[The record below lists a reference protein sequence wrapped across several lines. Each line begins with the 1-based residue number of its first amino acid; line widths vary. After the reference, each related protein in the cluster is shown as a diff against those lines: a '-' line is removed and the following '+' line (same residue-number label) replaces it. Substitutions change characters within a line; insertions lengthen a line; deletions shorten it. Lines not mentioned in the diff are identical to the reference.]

1 MAATDSTEKIDTCNF
16 MSMAGISNNR
26 QPVTKPDAAIHR
38 KKKPGASS
46 STTNRTRANT
56 HQFQKTI
63 SSSVMSAF
71 LGHGFFRQF
80 ANPAERAN
88 HARRIQRH
96 ENQFAVA

>member
-1 MAATDSTEKIDTCNF
+1 MPIT
-16 MSMAGISNNR
+16 GISNNR
-26 QPVTKPDAAIHR
+26 QPVTKPDAAIHK

-56 HQFQKTI
+56 HQFQNTI
-63 SSSVMSAF
+63 SNSAMSDF
-71 LGHGFFRQF
+71 FGHGFFGQF
-80 ANPAERAN
+80 AYAAERAN